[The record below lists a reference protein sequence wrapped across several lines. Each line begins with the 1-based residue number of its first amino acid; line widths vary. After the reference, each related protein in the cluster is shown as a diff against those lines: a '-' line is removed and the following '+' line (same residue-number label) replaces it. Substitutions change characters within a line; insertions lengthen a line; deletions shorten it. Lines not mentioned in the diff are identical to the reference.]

1 VHSASSDNR
10 SAEQTIVHVEV
21 YDSGTTD
28 VLTSCDGVA
37 DRPFQCTVP
46 SPKLWSPDSPTL
58 YNISVTFSTDKISS
72 YIGFRTISSGMVNG
86 VVRPLLN
93 GKSIF
98 MFGTLD
104 QGYWPDGLYTPPNR
118 SAMVY
123 DIEVLKNLGF
133 NMLRK
138 HVSRLPGMK

>member
-1 VHSASSDNR
+1 MVSDSEN
-10 SAEQTIVHVEV
+10 AEQTAVHVKV
-21 YDSGTTD
+21 YDTKTTD
-28 VLTSCDGVA
+28 VLVSCNGIA
-37 DRPFQCTVP
+37 GRPFQCAVE
-46 SPKLWSPDSPTL
+46 SPKVWSPDSPTL
-58 YNISVTFSTDKISS
+58 YNISVTFGADEISS
-72 YIGFRTISSGMVNG
+72 YIGFRTISSRMVNG

-93 GKSIF
+93 DKPLF

-118 SAMVY
+118 EAMIY

-138 HVSRLPGMK
+138 HVSRLPGMNQKC